1 MMLLCIPIDIHFCGL
16 WQALKSIS
24 FPQGPRQ
31 RNEFI
36 QHPSL
41 WLWLRVVIQPLQA
54 CRALHIYP
62 GLSIQI
68 DVQMFA
74 RQSRILFWLVCSHG
88 TVHSFRAKSR
98 ARSDDAGPAA
108 GSFYGPTRETQHGD
122 AQCRSCMA
130 SRPQTSAPQIM
141 FEQD

>member
-1 MMLLCIPIDIHFCGL
+1 MVFLCIPIDIHFCGL

-54 CRALHIYP
+54 CRTLHIYP

-68 DVQMFA
+68 DVQMFVHIA
-74 RQSRILFWLVCSHG
+74 LYIPSEQSLELVQMMQALR
-88 TVHSFRAKSR
+88 RAVS
-98 ARSDDAGPAA
+98 
-108 GSFYGPTRETQHGD
+108 
-122 AQCRSCMA
+122 MA
-130 SRPQTSAPQIM
+130 PRGKRNMEMLNVAVAWQVDLKPPKPQIM